1 MSVESKV
8 RAVTTLRLKEMKD
21 RGEKIAMLTSYDYS
35 MAKIVDAAGVDV
47 ILVGDSAA
55 NVMAGYETTVPIT
68 LDAMIYHARS
78 VVRAVERALVVV
90 DLPFGT
96 YQGNSKMAL
105 DSAIRIMKETEADA
119 VKLEGGEEILESVE
133 RILTAGI
140 PIMGHLGLTP
150 QSIHKFGTYTVRAR
164 EEAEAEKLVRDARLL
179 EEAGCFAVVLEKI
192 PAVLAERVSKE
203 LSIPTI
209 GIGAGGGT
217 DGQVLVIHD
226 MLGINKGFSP
236 RFLLCCRTAPGRPFC
251 RCLLIFLRHIRFRR
265 NTMLI
270 IIPLVKRAYFPHSQG
285 GPIPNGILCRPGDFF
300 FRIIAGRIRPLRLP
314 VRRLFRFA
322 PDKVSLHLLLSGIHH
337 RLILPLPCLDFRQWP
352 RLRSGL
358 TGKPPFTGAGGHKL
372 VELGIFRKTV
382 DERNQGTAVFDK
394 AGTGFHIGDVVH
406 LLVGNIQEFAQL
418 FPVRCRLIQH
428 DNEFGVGK
436 HGAGLN
442 RIQQIFHILGNC
454 CGKSV
459 ALSELP
465 PCRVEEGG
473 GKLIFK
479 NHMEF
484 VNEYMGSFSFL
495 PVQGHTVQHSVCNDQ
510 QAGGLQLRPQAVN
523 VKHHHP
529 LVQVHIAL
537 LSENIQRAGGVQLQG
552 QCDLLGF
559 WFRLLQQGVPQS
571 AEGGNRSC
579 IGCIPVNHRNAP
591 VNNGLVLRTHPFLVD
606 LLDQG

>member
-1 MSVESKV
+1 M
-8 RAVTTLRLKEMKD
+8 
-21 RGEKIAMLTSYDYS
+21 
-35 MAKIVDAAGVDV
+35 

-236 RFLLCCRTAPGRPFC
+236 RFL
-251 RCLLIFLRHIRFRR
+251 RR
-265 NTMLI
+265 YADL
-270 IIPLVKRAYFPHSQG
+270 
-285 GPIPNGILCRPGDFF
+285 
-300 FRIIAGRIRPLRLP
+300 
-314 VRRLFRFA
+314 
-322 PDKVSLHLLLSGIHH
+322 
-337 RLILPLPCLDFRQWP
+337 
-352 RLRSGL
+352 
-358 TGKPPFTGAGGHKL
+358 
-372 VELGIFRKTV
+372 
-382 DERNQGTAVFDK
+382 
-394 AGTGFHIGDVVH
+394 
-406 LLVGNIQEFAQL
+406 
-418 FPVRCRLIQH
+418 
-428 DNEFGVGK
+428 
-436 HGAGLN
+436 
-442 RIQQIFHILGNC
+442 
-454 CGKSV
+454 
-459 ALSELP
+459 
-465 PCRVEEGG
+465 
-473 GKLIFK
+473 
-479 NHMEF
+479 
-484 VNEYMGSFSFL
+484 
-495 PVQGHTVQHSVCNDQ
+495 HTVMTD
-510 QAGGLQLRPQAVN
+510 AVGRYVAD
-523 VKHHHP
+523 VKSQDFP
-529 LVQVHIAL
+529 NEQ
-537 LSENIQRAGGVQLQG
+537 EQY
-552 QCDLLGF
+552 
-559 WFRLLQQGVPQS
+559 
-571 AEGGNRSC
+571 
-579 IGCIPVNHRNAP
+579 
-591 VNNGLVLRTHPFLVD
+591 
-606 LLDQG
+606 